1 MANRVR
7 ILDVSP
13 ADVSELD
20 ARVRAKSAPA
30 RVVERAR
37 IVLLAS
43 HGVPAAAIA
52 ERVGCSRP
60 TVLMWRDRYAKAGL
74 AGLEDEPRSGRPRRL
89 PPRLEE
95 RIIAAT
101 LAGPPKSMGVTH
113 WSSRLLARRL
123 KVSHVTITRVWRAYG
138 LKPHRTQTFKFST
151 DPDLEW
157 KIEDVVGLYLN
168 PPEGAVVLCVD
179 EKSQMQALERTQP
192 ILPLRPGLPER
203 ATHDYVR
210 HGTATLFAALE
221 VATGRVTDRTF
232 DRHRHEEF
240 LAFLKLVAKA
250 YPERELHIV
259 LDNYGTHTHPAV
271 NAWLAEHPRIH
282 LHFTPK
288 GASWLNLVEAF
299 FSIITRQAI
308 RRGSFTSVRDLMRA
322 IRRFIDAWN
331 ERCAPFV
338 WTKDATSILAQIKRQ
353 DGSLTRH

>member
-1 MANRVR
+1 M
-7 ILDVSP
+7 
-13 ADVSELD
+13 
-20 ARVRAKSAPA
+20 
-30 RVVERAR
+30 ERAR

-43 HGVPAAAIA
+43 QGVPAAAIA

-60 TVLMWRDRYAKAGL
+60 TVLLWRDRYATAGL
-74 AGLEDEPRSGRPRRL
+74 PGLEDEPRAGRPRTL
-89 PPRLEE
+89 PSRLEQ

-101 LAGPPKSMGVTH
+101 LAGPPASLGVTH

-123 KVSHVTITRVWRAYG
+123 GVSHVTVTRVWRAYG
-138 LKPHRTQTFKFST
+138 LKPHRTETFKVCT
-151 DPDLEW
+151 DPELEA
-157 KIEDVVGLYLN
+157 KITDIVGLYLH

-179 EKSQMQALERTQP
+179 EKSQIQALERTQP

-232 DRHRHEEF
+232 ERHRHEEF
-240 LAFLKLVAKA
+240 LAFLKQVAKT
-250 YPERELHIV
+250 YPRRELHIV

-271 NAWLAEHPRIH
+271 KDWLEKHSRIH

-288 GASWLNLVEAF
+288 GASWLNLVEVF

-331 ERCAPFV
+331 DRCEPFV
-338 WTKDATSILAQIKRQ
+338 WTRDAASILAQMKRQ
-353 DGSLTRH
+353 DGSLTGH

>member
-1 MANRVR
+1 M
-7 ILDVSP
+7 
-13 ADVSELD
+13 
-20 ARVRAKSAPA
+20 
-30 RVVERAR
+30 
-37 IVLLAS
+37 
-43 HGVPAAAIA
+43 
-52 ERVGCSRP
+52 
-60 TVLMWRDRYAKAGL
+60 
-74 AGLEDEPRSGRPRRL
+74 
-89 PPRLEE
+89 
-95 RIIAAT
+95 
-101 LAGPPKSMGVTH
+101 
-113 WSSRLLARRL
+113 
-123 KVSHVTITRVWRAYG
+123 
-138 LKPHRTQTFKFST
+138 
-151 DPDLEW
+151 
-157 KIEDVVGLYLN
+157 
-168 PPEGAVVLCVD
+168 LCVD

-240 LAFLKLVAKA
+240 LAFLQLVAKT
-250 YPERELHIV
+250 YPDRELHIV

-271 NAWLAEHPRIH
+271 KAWLAEHPRIH

-322 IRRFIDAWN
+322 IRRFVDAWN

-338 WTKDATSILAQIKRQ
+338 WTKDAALILAQIKRQ